1 MSIFFSFAALT
12 DAFLYVFVR
21 SCVFSIGFEPALNRF
36 FLKTVRATV
45 NRVDDEP
52 PQFAQPGGVFLI
64 GTKIRLTADNF
75 FLKFSVS
82 FGVRQS

>member
-1 MSIFFSFAALT
+1 M
-12 DAFLYVFVR
+12 R
-21 SCVFSIGFEPALNRF
+21 SCVFSIGFESALNRF

-45 NRVDDEP
+45 DRVDDEA

-64 GTKIRLTADNF
+64 GTKLCLSADNF
-75 FLKFSVS
+75 FSKFSDS